1 MEATHGTIIEGI
13 KVFKDKP
20 KDFLIDLI
28 PKLKLLTTL
37 DNEVLFEKGDQAEE
51 LYFIF
56 DGSILLYTDLSDI
69 VDMKQFQSV

>member
-13 KVFKDKP
+13 KVFKGKP
-20 KDFLIDLI
+20 NDFLIELI
-28 PKLKLLTTL
+28 PKLQMKTTL